1 MNLRSLLILIALVL
15 LGAFALVNWQA
26 FMTPTRLSLFVGEVQ
41 APLGLVMLVA
51 TGLITALFLVY
62 VLFQQA
68 GVIVEAR
75 RYARELKANRELADK
90 AEASRFTELRA
101 FVEEELRRL
110 EAQSSA
116 VATGLAAR
124 IDDLDRTLGKRLDET
139 TGTLSACVGEIDDKL
154 DRVLQSRSM

>member
-26 FMTPTRLSLFVGEVQ
+26 FMAPTRLSLLLGEVQ

-90 AEASRFTELRA
+90 AEASRFIELKA
-101 FVEEELRRL
+101 FIGEELRRI
-110 EAQSSA
+110 EAQS
-116 VATGLAAR
+116 TGAAADLTAR
-124 IDDLDRTLGKRLDET
+124 IDRLEQTLDQRLSEA
-139 TGTLSACVGEIDDKL
+139 TGTLSAYIGEVDDKL
-154 DRVLQSRSM
+154 DRASLSR